1 MDKDSLKK
9 KTVAQLRE
17 EAKTIPGVKGLSSM
31 KKDDLI
37 ELLLTQSP
45 EAPSEKKPGKP
56 KKKAPAGAP
65 KVMSKSDLKK
75 RIRELKEEKRQA
87 LSKQD
92 KNRIKECNRQI
103 HLCKHKLRRMAP
115 KKKRKTKE

>member
-9 KTVAQLRE
+9 KTVAQLRD
-17 EAKTIPGVKGLSSM
+17 EAKKIPGVKGLSSM

-37 ELLLTQSP
+37 ELLLAQSP
-45 EAPSEKKPGKP
+45 KAPPAGGEPGKAKKKEPAGKP
-56 KKKAPAGAP
+56 K
-65 KVMSKSDLKK
+65 VLSKSDLKK

-92 KNRIKECNRQI
+92 K
-103 HLCKHKLRRMAP
+103 
-115 KKKRKTKE
+115 TG